1 MMVRVA
7 FCCTLGSLL
16 QDSGRVHTQD
26 AELAPSAELLKARVA
41 EDMTGRSLPD
51 IDNCVLAHKGMLT
64 QIDAY
69 GRRIVDLEQR
79 RALGRT
85 SGHSVEEVI
94 SAPRRQAAV

>member
-26 AELAPSAELLKARVA
+26 AELASSAELLEARVA

-51 IDNCVLAHKGMLT
+51 IDDCVLAHKGMFT
-64 QIDAY
+64 QIDAMDGGSWTWS
-69 GRRIVDLEQR
+69 GRR
-79 RALGRT
+79 APGAGR
-85 SGHSVEEVI
+85 
-94 SAPRRQAAV
+94 